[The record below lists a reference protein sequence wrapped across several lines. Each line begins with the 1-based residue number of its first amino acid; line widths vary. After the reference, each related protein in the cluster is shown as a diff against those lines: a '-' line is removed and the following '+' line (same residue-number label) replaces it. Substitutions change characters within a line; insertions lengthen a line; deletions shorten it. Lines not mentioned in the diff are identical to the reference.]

1 MNNPIDS
8 TGIFD
13 SRDLIEYKEYLESEI
28 LDAYIEWAED
38 VNDYKEEDAEDLEI
52 PDLFEEIEFIEEE
65 AFTINYED
73 LLSEYEDIKNFIDE
87 LEGYGDFKYGET
99 IISED
104 YFTDYAEDLV
114 KDLGYL
120 TDNLPALI
128 ENNIDFKG
136 IADDMK
142 ADYMEVDYQGTT
154 YLMRA

>member
-13 SRDLIEYKEYLESEI
+13 SRQLIEYKEYLESEI

-99 IISED
+99 VISD
-104 YFTDYAEDLV
+104 YYFEEYCEEYL
-114 KDLGYL
+114 KDCEYL
-120 TDNLPALI
+120 PDNLPAFI
-128 ENNIDFKG
+128 EYNIDFKG

-142 ADYMEVDYQGTT
+142 QDYTVAEYYGTT
-154 YLMRA
+154 YLMRY

>member
-38 VNDYKEEDAEDLEI
+38 VNDHKEEDVEDLEI
-52 PDLFEEIEFIEEE
+52 PDLFEEIEFIDEE
-65 AFTINYED
+65 AFTMPCEYII
-73 LLSEYEDIKNFIDE
+73 SEYNSIKDFCEE
-87 LEGYGDFKYGET
+87 LEDYGDFEHGEA

-104 YFTDYAEDLV
+104 YFEEYCEEYL
-114 KDLGYL
+114 KDCEYL
-120 TDNLPALI
+120 PDNLPALI

-142 ADYMEVDYQGTT
+142 QDYTEAEYYGTT
-154 YLMRA
+154 YLMRY

>member
-13 SRDLIEYKEYLESEI
+13 SRQLIEYKEYLESEI

-65 AFTINYED
+65 AFTIYCED

-87 LEGYGDFKYGET
+87 LEGYGDFDYGET
-99 IISED
+99 IISEYYFED
-104 YFTDYAEDLV
+104 YCEDYL
-114 KDLGYL
+114 KDCGYL
-120 TDNLPALI
+120 PDNLPALI

-142 ADYMEVDYQGTT
+142 QDYTEVEYYGTT
-154 YLMRA
+154 YLMRY

>member
-13 SRDLIEYKEYLESEI
+13 SRQLIEYKEYLESEI

-38 VNDYKEEDAEDLEI
+38 VNDHKEEDVEDLEI
-52 PDLFEEIEFIEEE
+52 PDLFEEIEFIDEE
-65 AFTINYED
+65 AFTMPCEYII
-73 LLSEYEDIKNFIDE
+73 SEYNSIKDFCEE
-87 LEGYGDFKYGET
+87 LEVYGDFEHGEA

-104 YFTDYAEDLV
+104 YFEEYCEEYL
-114 KDLGYL
+114 KDCEYL
-120 TDNLPALI
+120 PDNLPALI

-142 ADYMEVDYQGTT
+142 QDYTEAEYYGTT
-154 YLMRA
+154 YLMRY